1 MAIAQAEALSIRT
14 AAEQGADEYAT
25 RAQAE
30 ADALTDEAHS
40 DAVEL
45 LDATK
50 EECRRMVAEAR
61 DLRNRTLADLMARR
75 RDLRVQLEELRA
87 GKDSLFR
94 VVDAVAAAV
103 DALRE
108 RLVSAEDEARVA
120 AEQAGE
126 ALERQP
132 GHDEL
137 SELEEELAAAGR
149 VLDEG
154 AGAVVE
160 TVETIET
167 VEVGAP
173 EGGQLLGEDVPVKGG
188 TSASR
193 RSVDELFARIRA
205 SRAAEEAA
213 LGHQS
218 PSLRHPRRTRR
229 QLGKLPK
236 PQSSPKN
243 KAENRRRLR
252 ETPTIPAK
260 ETDRATGRS
269 PRSPR

>member
-1 MAIAQAEALSIRT
+1 
-14 AAEQGADEYAT
+14 
-25 RAQAE
+25 
-30 ADALTDEAHS
+30 
-40 DAVEL
+40 
-45 LDATK
+45 
-50 EECRRMVAEAR
+50 MVAEAR

-87 GKDSLFR
+87 GKDSLSASSMPSRPRSTRCASGLFR
-94 VVDAVAAAV
+94 
-103 DALRE
+103 LRTK
-108 RLVSAEDEARVA
+108 RRVA

-188 TSASR
+188 TSSESPQRRRAFRPYPGQPGRRRGGPKATSR
-193 RSVDELFARIRA
+193 RASDTRGGRDASWASSRSPRAR
-205 SRAAEEAA
+205 
-213 LGHQS
+213 
-218 PSLRHPRRTRR
+218 RRTRR
-229 QLGKLPK
+229 RTG
-236 PQSSPKN
+236 
-243 KAENRRRLR
+243 EGCGRHRRSRR
-252 ETPTIPAK
+252 KRRTERRDGRRGRR
-260 ETDRATGRS
+260 DRGRHD
-269 PRSPR
+269 RR